1 MPQNPTKWAFTCKL
15 RPWHSRGRAFRRF
28 YEWKTLGGT
37 KLQCR
42 GMWTC
47 RANCVETLRD
57 VGFMSVQLRFGIAKQ
72 FLTSHKGV
80 AFSVTSCPAECSEQ
94 RHFGWGAIFSYSKIR
109 LFAWCRQHRPKFVR
123 DKTFEVLP
131 FNKFEE
137 SPRKKK
143 GKDKQKKLSRKQ
155 DNTMKKRS
163 FTLLHFLG

>member
-1 MPQNPTKWAFTCKL
+1 MFAEFLRLGRCKRVLNFWMPQNPTKWAFTCKL

-80 AFSVTSCPAECSEQ
+80 AFSVTSCPCFQQPAPVFGAATFWMSSYFFIFEDPTFCMMSSASAEACQ
-94 RHFGWGAIFSYSKIR
+94 R
-109 LFAWCRQHRPKFVR
+109 
-123 DKTFEVLP
+123 
-131 FNKFEE
+131 
-137 SPRKKK
+137 
-143 GKDKQKKLSRKQ
+143 
-155 DNTMKKRS
+155 
-163 FTLLHFLG
+163 